1 MCLSRNIPFFLDET
15 AGVCRRTN
23 EKYWVLCPR
32 NTPTMEVWKNFFVG
46 FTNCQKY
53 SSKFQIPHCS
63 PTPYPIAVW
72 GKLVY
77 IFENNAWL
85 WKNDSFQGGY
95 HALFKQKDYF
105 CPRANAKYWIPILV
119 LSTLP
124 FPASLL
130 LSNDLSF
137 RRFDFFSTKWILV
150 ANIKKYKRKAMI

>member
-1 MCLSRNIPFFLDET
+1 MSRNILFFLDET

-32 NTPTMEVWKNFFVG
+32 NTPTMEEWENFFLG

-53 SSKFQIPHCS
+53 SSKSHIVLPPPIPWMIGASKFTLLKITHDF
-63 PTPYPIAVW
+63 
-72 GKLVY
+72 K
-77 IFENNAWL
+77 
-85 WKNDSFQGGY
+85 KNDSFQRGY
-95 HALFKQKDYF
+95 HALFFKQKDYF

-124 FPASLL
+124 FPARLL

-137 RRFDFFSTKWILV
+137 QKFDFF
-150 ANIKKYKRKAMI
+150 